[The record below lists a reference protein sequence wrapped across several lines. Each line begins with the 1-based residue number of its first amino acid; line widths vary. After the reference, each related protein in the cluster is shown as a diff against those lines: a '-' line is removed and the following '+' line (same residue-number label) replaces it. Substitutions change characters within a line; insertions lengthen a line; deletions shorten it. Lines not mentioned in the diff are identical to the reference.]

1 MILLNP
7 GPVNLSDG
15 VRRALAGPDLCHR
28 EPEFSDLQDTIRRGL
43 LNVYGL
49 AQEHWAAVLLAGSGT
64 AAVEAM
70 LASLTPQKSTLLVI
84 ENGVYGE
91 RMTRMAGVHGIP
103 CRSVPHAWGAAID
116 LKAVT
121 QALEGERDI
130 THVAVVH
137 HETTTGRLN
146 ELARLGEICGRHGAQ
161 LLVDAVSSFGA
172 EALDVENW
180 GIAACAGTANKCLH
194 GAPGVSFVIA
204 RRQAL
209 FSSSLAPR
217 TLYLDLANACREQDK
232 RGTAFTQPVHVMH
245 ALAQALEEFR
255 DAGGWPARHR
265 LYSDLARTVREGVL
279 RLGVE
284 PLLSA
289 QETSVVLSAY
299 RVPAVLDYDALHDA
313 LKARGFIIYAGQ
325 GQFRDNLF
333 RVSTMGAVTSED
345 IERLLLAFR
354 ELLRPGDSP
363 AH

>member
-1 MILLNP
+1 
-7 GPVNLSDG
+7 
-15 VRRALAGPDLCHR
+15 
-28 EPEFSDLQDTIRRGL
+28 
-43 LNVYGL
+43 
-49 AQEHWAAVLLAGSGT
+49 
-64 AAVEAM
+64 
-70 LASLTPQKSTLLVI
+70 
-84 ENGVYGE
+84 
-91 RMTRMAGVHGIP
+91 
-103 CRSVPHAWGAAID
+103 
-116 LKAVT
+116 
-121 QALEGERDI
+121 
-130 THVAVVH
+130 
-137 HETTTGRLN
+137 
-146 ELARLGEICGRHGAQ
+146 
-161 LLVDAVSSFGA
+161 
-172 EALDVENW
+172 
-180 GIAACAGTANKCLH
+180 
-194 GAPGVSFVIA
+194 
-204 RRQAL
+204 
-209 FSSSLAPR
+209 
-217 TLYLDLANACREQDK
+217 
-232 RGTAFTQPVHVMH
+232 MH